1 MHTDARGHAVT
12 LTKPAALDAYERAL
26 HAFNTYRGDP
36 FEPLNQALA
45 LDDGFAAAYATK
57 ALLLCTVFERRFM
70 RDALAVLEQG
80 RRALDG
86 ATPRERALAAAARE
100 IATGGWHAG
109 VRALERVL
117 VDYPRDIVALQVA
130 HLMDFFRGDSLNLRN
145 RISRVL
151 PAWTPSIPGYAY
163 VLGMHA
169 FGLEECNQYAEAERS
184 GRLAVE
190 TSGDDCW
197 AVHAVA
203 HVMEMQGRI
212 GEGIAWLD
220 ETRPVWSTD
229 DNGFA
234 YHNAWHLALYHMD
247 RADHAAALEIYDA
260 RFGGSIEMA
269 LQRVDAT
276 ALLWRLKVEGVE
288 LGGRFAPIADG
299 WERMLAGEGGFYAFN
314 DFHTAMA
321 LAADGRRDALAHLQ
335 QLLIEAS
342 VKQNANGDMTRHVG
356 LEACEA
362 AIAYCEKRYDEA
374 ADRLL
379 AVRDG
384 AARFGGSHAQRDL
397 LTLTLIDSA
406 ARAGRG
412 RLSRHYANERLV
424 HKPASAWGKRLV
436 RSVSPAPVASGA
448 QARPAL
454 MR

>member
-1 MHTDARGHAVT
+1 
-12 LTKPAALDAYERAL
+12 
-26 HAFNTYRGDP
+26 
-36 FEPLNQALA
+36 
-45 LDDGFAAAYATK
+45 
-57 ALLLCTVFERRFM
+57 
-70 RDALAVLEQG
+70 
-80 RRALDG
+80 
-86 ATPRERALAAAARE
+86 
-100 IATGGWHAG
+100 
-109 VRALERVL
+109 
-117 VDYPRDIVALQVA
+117 
-130 HLMDFFRGDSLNLRN
+130 
-145 RISRVL
+145 
-151 PAWTPSIPGYAY
+151 
-163 VLGMHA
+163 
-169 FGLEECNQYAEAERS
+169 
-184 GRLAVE
+184 
-190 TSGDDCW
+190 
-197 AVHAVA
+197 
-203 HVMEMQGRI
+203 
-212 GEGIAWLD
+212 
-220 ETRPVWSTD
+220 
-229 DNGFA
+229 
-234 YHNAWHLALYHMD
+234 MD